1 MDTIPPTTDV
11 STRFENATQHLSGLA
26 PDVIARIA
34 ASSADVALLVKDGV
48 IEDMALGST
57 DLSDEGFDAGWR
69 GANWVD
75 VVTPDSRCKVE
86 EILRDKA
93 QVSRWRQVNHP
104 SATALDL
111 PVRYTAIRLDNEGRL
126 LALGRDMR
134 AESKLQQ
141 RLVEAHQDLERDY
154 TRLREAE
161 ARYRLLFETVS
172 EPVLIANA
180 NALTI
185 DEANGAAGALVG
197 RSPKALAG
205 LPIASLASDA
215 HAGEINRVASESLVS
230 GNGHVEDIA
239 LTNGVRA
246 ALHMSA
252 FREDRATRLIV
263 RVIAARAPSAPSE
276 RSKLFETLELLP
288 DGLVLVDA
296 DQRIVAAN
304 QAFFDM
310 AKFAGKSQAKGAS
323 LGDYLGRS
331 GTDLNVLFSTLKNHG
346 VVRNYATRLRDVF
359 GGEEIVEVSAVA
371 APAGGSM
378 LYGLSI
384 RNVSR
389 RLRSGNRISEQ
400 LPQSVEQVT
409 QQVGRV
415 PLRDIVRES
424 TELIEKLCIE
434 AALEITDHN
443 RASAAEMLGLSRQG
457 LYSKL
462 KRSGIDPQSN

>member
-1 MDTIPPTTDV
+1 MDTIIPSSQPAMG
-11 STRFENATQHLSGLA
+11 FEQAAQHLSGIK
-26 PDVIARIA
+26 PDVIASIA
-34 ASSADVALLVKDGV
+34 ASAADVALLLKDGV
-48 IEDMALGST
+48 IEDMAVGNAG
-57 DLSDEGFDAGWR
+57 LSDEGFGTSWR
-69 GANWVD
+69 GAPWID
-75 VVTPDSRCKVE
+75 TVTPDSRGKVE
-86 EILRDKA
+86 EILRDQA
-93 QVSRWRQVNHP
+93 RVSRWRQVNHP
-104 SATALDL
+104 SVTALDL
-111 PVRYTAIRLDNEGRL
+111 PVRYTAIRLDNDGRL

-185 DEANGAAGALVG
+185 DEANGAAGALIG

-205 LPIASLASDA
+205 LPIAALGIEA
-215 HAGEINRVASESLVS
+215 HASEINRGVSESLLSGSGVVS
-230 GNGHVEDIA
+230 DIT
-239 LTNGVRA
+239 LSNGVRA
-246 ALHMSA
+246 ALHISA

-263 RVIAARAPSAPSE
+263 RIVTERAPATRSE
-276 RSKLFETLELLP
+276 RSKLFETLEMLP
-288 DGLVLVDA
+288 DGLIVVDA
-296 DQRIVAAN
+296 GHRVVAAN

-310 AKFAGKSQAKGAS
+310 VKIAGKTQATGAS
-323 LGDYLGRS
+323 LGDFLGRS
-331 GTDLNVLFSTLKNHG
+331 TTDLNVLFSTLKNHG

-359 GGEEIVEVSAVA
+359 GDEDVVEVSAVA
-371 APAGGSM
+371 TQGNQNVF
-378 LYGLSI
+378 YGLSI

-389 RLRSGNRISEQ
+389 RLQAGNRMGEQ

-409 QQVGRV
+409 EQVGRV
-415 PLRDIVRES
+415 PLREIVRES

-434 AALEITDHN
+434 AALEITEQN

-457 LYSKL
+457 LYTKL
-462 KRSGIDPQSN
+462 KRAGIDS